1 MVLATGLEGALKAL
15 VRVSPFPSPLD
26 DPRSVLAVKGPLRRF
41 VPWTAPGRS
50 EGMTVYEGKRGG
62 SGRVDG
68 PKGNLSVIP
77 ELLAAAVGRCH
88 PQGRSA
94 A

>member
-50 EGMTVYEGKRGG
+50 EGMTVYEGKGG
-62 SGRVDG
+62 VRAVWTGR
-68 PKGNLSVIP
+68 KGTF
-77 ELLAAAVGRCH
+77 
-88 PQGRSA
+88 RSYQNS
-94 A
+94 